1 MYVRLNLATK
11 PLISHRPFLAGA
23 AIAALIG
30 GILFAILGWRFS
42 TLRKADADLRAR
54 TEKVQN
60 DMTRLY
66 AQKQELDRY
75 FSQQETV
82 GLQDRAKFTAGVM
95 EGSSFNWTRLFMDLE
110 HTLPAGV
117 HVLRIEPKLDKGGAE
132 VRFAIGA
139 ATEDAKLKLLKAFED
154 SKSFSGLKLMNE
166 HTGAPSQPGADP
178 LTVEFTAVYSSI

>member
-1 MYVRLNLATK
+1 MYLRLNLATK
-11 PLISHRPFLAGA
+11 PLVSHRPFLTGA
-23 AIAALIG
+23 AIGALLG
-30 GILFAILGWRFS
+30 GILFALLGWRLY
-42 TLRKADADLRAR
+42 TLRQADAELRAR

-60 DMTRLY
+60 EMARVY
-66 AQKQELDRY
+66 AQKQQLDRF

-82 GLQDRAKFTAGVM
+82 GLQDRAKFTAEVM

-132 VRFAIGA
+132 VKFAIGA
-139 ATEDAKLKLLKAFED
+139 ANEDAKLKLLKAFED

-166 HTGAPSQPGADP
+166 HAGTASQPGADP
-178 LTVEFTAVYSSI
+178 LTVEFTAVYSAI